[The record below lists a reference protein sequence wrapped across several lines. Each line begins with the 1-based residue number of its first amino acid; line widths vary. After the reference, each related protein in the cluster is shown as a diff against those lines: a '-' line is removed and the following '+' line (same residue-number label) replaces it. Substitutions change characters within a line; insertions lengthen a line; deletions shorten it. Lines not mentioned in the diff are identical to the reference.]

1 MLEKSP
7 IVLYDDQ
14 CAFCS
19 FWVNFILKKDHRQ
32 QFLFAGLSSKTAHE
46 ILSKYPFA
54 KNLDT
59 VMLLHNQ
66 QLSVKS
72 NAALKIAY
80 LLGGG
85 LKLLYVFKIVPK
97 TIRDY
102 FYDLIAKNRKKL
114 MKKSGCDIQLYQQNK
129 FKFLP

>member
-32 QFLFAGLSSKTAHE
+32 QFFFAGLSSKTAHE
-46 ILSKYPFA
+46 ILGKYPFA

-59 VMLLHNQ
+59 VMLLHNE

-85 LKLLYVFKIVPK
+85 LKLLYEFKIVTK
-97 TIRDY
+97 TIINKLEYIIDN
-102 FYDLIAKNRKKL
+102 NRKKL
-114 MKKSGCDIQLYQQNK
+114 IKKCH
-129 FKFLP
+129 